1 MYFSLTSSAGA
12 KHSEKKSTTLGKWH
26 YLTIIPGHFIGFPV
40 RNQEGFLVGEK
51 QKRAPPQTIAII
63 TMITREDKI
72 IQGAYLWIKILV
84 WLLNKESK
92 GHRHADCDNVWLV
105 EVDRKV
111 Q

>member
-1 MYFSLTSSAGA
+1 M
-12 KHSEKKSTTLGKWH
+12 EKNRK
-26 YLTIIPGHFIGFPV
+26 
-40 RNQEGFLVGEK
+40 E
-51 QKRAPPQTIAII
+51 PQTIAII

-92 GHRHADCDNVWLV
+92 GHRHADCDNVWLT
-105 EVDRKV
+105 ELGRKI